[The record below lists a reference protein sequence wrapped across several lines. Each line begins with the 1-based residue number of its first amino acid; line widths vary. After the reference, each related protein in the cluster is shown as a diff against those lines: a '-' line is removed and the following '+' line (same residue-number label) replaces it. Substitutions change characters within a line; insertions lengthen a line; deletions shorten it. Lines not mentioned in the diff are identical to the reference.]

1 MSNAMNQVIYTQIN
15 QIFRDVL
22 DNEDI
27 KLTPKTT
34 AADVPGWDSLAH
46 INLILA
52 IERHFKIRFATTE
65 IGALSNVSELVA
77 LIEDQT

>member
-1 MSNAMNQVIYTQIN
+1 MNEIIYSQLN

-22 DNEDI
+22 DNDDI
-27 KLTPKTT
+27 NLTAKTT
-34 AADVPGWDSLAH
+34 ATNVPGWDSLAH

-65 IGALSNVSELVA
+65 IGGLDNLGELVA
-77 LIEDQT
+77 MIEAQL

>member
-1 MSNAMNQVIYTQIN
+1 MNNDIYNQLN

-22 DNEDI
+22 DNDDI
-27 KLTPKTT
+27 NLTAKTT

-52 IERHFKIRFATTE
+52 VERHFKVRFATTE
-65 IGALSNVSELVA
+65 IGGLSDVGELVA
-77 LIEDQT
+77 LIEAQI

>member
-1 MSNAMNQVIYTQIN
+1 MSAAIYQQLT

-22 DNEDI
+22 DNDDI
-27 KLTPKTT
+27 TLAAETT

-52 IERHFKIRFATTE
+52 IERHFKIRFASTE
-65 IGALSNVSELVA
+65 VGGLSDVGELVS
-77 LIEDQT
+77 LIQAEI